1 MTRTPLILAT
11 LALSLL
17 LAGCGSRSIGNKI
30 DDQFIDPQVSANISR
45 AHADLTSPSS
55 HIVVTSYNGVVLL
68 AGQTPRS
75 ELKVAAEQAAR
86 KVQGVSKVHNEL
98 QVLQPTSVLAR
109 SNDSQLTA
117 KVKAQMLA
125 DSSVPGSRIKVVTE
139 NGIVYLLGLVTH
151 LEANHATSLVQS
163 VSGVQKIVKLF
174 QYTD

>member
-30 DDQFIDPQVSANISR
+30 DDQFIDPEVSANISR

-55 HIVVTSYNGVVLL
+55 HIVITSYNGVVLL

-75 ELKVAAEQAAR
+75 ELKLAAEQAAR

-98 QVLQPTSVLAR
+98 QVLQPTSVIAR
-109 SNDSQLTA
+109 SNDSLLTT

-151 LEANHATSLVQS
+151 LEANHATNLVQS
-163 VSGVQKIVKLF
+163 VSGVQRIVKLF